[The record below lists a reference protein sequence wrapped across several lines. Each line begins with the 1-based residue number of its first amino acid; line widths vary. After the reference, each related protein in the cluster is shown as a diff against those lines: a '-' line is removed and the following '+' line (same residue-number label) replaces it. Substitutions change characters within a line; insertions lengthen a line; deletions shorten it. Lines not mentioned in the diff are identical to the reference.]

1 MCKTRVKTLRCC
13 GRFWYVILLKLSNM
27 KKIIL
32 ITATCFFCFSFI
44 SFAQPDTSIYLKG
57 YNNKNFIHYFDSL
70 HKENAATLKNL
81 NHSYKCYILFRIKK
95 NSMNNFEFIE
105 IPKAPIPELAKKYIC
120 ELFSTTN
127 GMWEYHNKETSKLE
141 TREFLFSISLLK
153 SNQTIKERMKD
164 SEYYLEFALEYLKQ
178 HERLKGSSFFNENQ
192 ITLSY

>member
-1 MCKTRVKTLRCC
+1 
-13 GRFWYVILLKLSNM
+13 
-27 KKIIL
+27 
-32 ITATCFFCFSFI
+32 
-44 SFAQPDTSIYLKG
+44 
-57 YNNKNFIHYFDSL
+57 
-70 HKENAATLKNL
+70 
-81 NHSYKCYILFRIKK
+81 
-95 NSMNNFEFIE
+95 MNNFEFIE

-127 GMWEYHNKETSKLE
+127 GMWEYHNKETSKIE